1 VPLRKENIVGFLQD
15 KYKFTPEE
23 TVLAASETK
32 ALADLADEAM
42 DGVEDVENA

>member
-1 VPLRKENIVGFLQD
+1 MENIMGFIGE
-15 KYKFTPEE
+15 KYGFSPEE

-32 ALADLADEAM
+32 ALAELADETP